1 MHSDVKRQ
9 QDVAVACGDVFGCA
23 SVDVEVD
30 IVPVGRTDHKHHR
43 NTLLADQGCSHTKHR
58 YSVTA
63 VGWLNDS
70 DMHHN

>member
-1 MHSDVKRQ
+1 MKQ

-43 NTLLADQGCSHTKHR
+43 NALLLTRVVAILSIDIVSLRLAG
-58 YSVTA
+58 
-63 VGWLNDS
+63 
-70 DMHHN
+70 